1 MNIKNIMAL
10 TGMLTGI
17 GFDSNIS
24 RRLLQHICF
33 RPEAFQLTERV
44 LKGED
49 RLTCT
54 LYFERSEVHYT
65 CNYYEVSLLPSI
77 EIPALTIQSVNLREL
92 YQRMVAIEWES
103 RGWEDAAFDPEDEG
117 TWQKEKVIE
126 GIVTDL
132 SKLSIA
138 DEGKYFADYLK
149 LKFWQDREWPAP
161 GGKVNL
167 RSKFEVS
174 QRFYFFDGRGISI
187 DEAYRFLQNRLLEK
201 KMHSRSSGVEGA
213 STETGSPSVG
223 DKGLLQ
229 KKRKRKTQRVR

>member
-1 MNIKNIMAL
+1 M
-10 TGMLTGI
+10 
-17 GFDSNIS
+17 
-24 RRLLQHICF
+24 
-33 RPEAFQLTERV
+33 
-44 LKGED
+44 
-49 RLTCT
+49 TCT
-54 LYFERSEVHYT
+54 LYFERSEDHYT
-65 CNYYEVSLLPSI
+65 CSYYEVSLLPSI
-77 EIPALTIQSVNLREL
+77 EISSLTIQSVNLREL
-92 YQRMVAIEWES
+92 YQRMAAIEWES
-103 RGWEDAAFDPEDEG
+103 RGKLEAAFNPEDED
-117 TWQKEKVIE
+117 TWEREKVIE

-149 LKFWQDREWPAP
+149 LKFWQDREGPSP

-201 KMHSRSSGVEGA
+201 KMHSRSGGVEGA
-213 STETGSPSVG
+213 SVEAGSASAS